1 MDLAETQLQ
10 RLQEQIKN
18 IRPSKKDM
26 RQFSKSQ
33 RAAVMTGEAILAGM
47 KEREDKDV
55 AVKEKRAAK
64 KAQKAQ
70 KETPVIVPVTP
81 KRSRVRFGRT
91 ATAVNH
97 RNQISDDGFYI
108 SILHSS
114 DSNDD
119 DSYRPLHGN
128 RTPRN
133 RDGPETSVPLYSM
146 SLRYRQG

>member
-18 IRPSKKDM
+18 IRVSKKDM

-64 KAQKAQ
+64 KAQK
-70 KETPVIVPVTP
+70 EIPVIVPVTP
-81 KRSRVRFGRT
+81 KRSRVRFVHT
-91 ATAVNH
+91 TAVNH
-97 RNQISDDGFYI
+97 RNQISDDGSYI

-114 DSNDD
+114 DSDD

-133 RDGPETSVPLYSM
+133 RDGPETPVPVYSM
-146 SLRYRQG
+146 SLRSRQG